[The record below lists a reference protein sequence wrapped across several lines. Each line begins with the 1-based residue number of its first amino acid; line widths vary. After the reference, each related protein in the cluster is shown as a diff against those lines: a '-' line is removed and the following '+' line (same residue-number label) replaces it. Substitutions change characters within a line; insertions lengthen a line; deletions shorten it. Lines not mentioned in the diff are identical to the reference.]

1 MTLAAGLRRVVSAG
15 LVFIATDAPAQA
27 HPHVWITYLATL
39 VFHGGKVT
47 ALREQWTFDRDF
59 TQVALGDLPTGAA
72 TKALKP
78 SDIPILEKT
87 EFSNL
92 ANYAYFHHVFLGDVD
107 QGIGALQDFTARL
120 SGQELV
126 YTLTLALKT
135 PIDPRVTPPEIGIW
149 DDTFFVDVEPASD
162 AGITMEGDGMAGC
175 STAIVQDEAHAI
187 FDGMVTPPAIKLT
200 CAKKP

>member
-1 MTLAAGLRRVVSAG
+1 MATATTLLISS
-15 LVFIATDAPAQA
+15 LSPAQA

-39 VFHGGKVT
+39 VFHGGEVT
-47 ALREQWTFDRDF
+47 ALREQWTFDQDF
-59 TQVALGDLPTGAA
+59 TLVALGDLPTGAA
-72 TKALKP
+72 TKVLKP
-78 SDIPILEKT
+78 SDIPILEKS

-92 ANYAYFHHVFLGDVD
+92 RNFAYFHHVFLGAVD

-126 YTLTLALKT
+126 YNFTLALKS

-162 AGITMEGDGMAGC
+162 AGITMEGDGSAGC
-175 STAIVQDEAHAI
+175 KTAIVQDDAHSI

-200 CAKKP
+200 CEKRN